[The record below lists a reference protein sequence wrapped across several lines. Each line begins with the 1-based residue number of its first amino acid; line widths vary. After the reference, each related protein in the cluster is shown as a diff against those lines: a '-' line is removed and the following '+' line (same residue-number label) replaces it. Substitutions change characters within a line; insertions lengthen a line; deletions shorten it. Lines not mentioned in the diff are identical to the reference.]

1 MEQHKKNKVSL
12 DEIKVFANFISKKCD
27 IPVSVQVDG
36 QLISLALFW
45 DTRVLGSMKM
55 LDYQTFQD
63 CKTLEMDQFVE
74 VTLETA
80 FDFENLF
87 TPNET
92 GISRTVP
99 HLLLDGFV
107 FNLRS

>member
-1 MEQHKKNKVSL
+1 M
-12 DEIKVFANFISKKCD
+12 SKKCD

-92 GISRTVP
+92 GNSRTVP